1 MATAIAPKS
10 HASKSHFCLEG
21 RFLGFVPRA
30 SSPRKF
36 MTVHI
41 ATGEISVKLSKSLR
55 LMLHGYL
62 ATGDWIR
69 LVGKQKLDP
78 DTQEWRYKAHEV
90 IKITAQSPS
99 SLLPVQTKSIA
110 KAAPPS
116 PQKTKKVLI
125 CNKSACRKR
134 GSGALCNLLEATLA
148 KSGRSEQV
156 TIKKTGCMDRCKTGP
171 HLVFMP
177 DKQRYSKVTAAMVPD
192 LIQKHG

>member
-10 HASKSHFCLEG
+10 NFCLEG
-21 RFLGFVPRA
+21 RFLGFDPGA

-90 IKITAQSPS
+90 IKIAALTASSP
-99 SLLPVQTKSIA
+99 LPEPVRTRA
-110 KAAPPS
+110 KAAS
-116 PQKTKKVLI
+116 PQKPKKVLI

-134 GSGALCNLLEATLA
+134 GSEALCDLLEATLT
-148 KSGRSEQV
+148 KSAHSKQV
-156 TIKKTGCMDRCKTGP
+156 IIKKTGCMDRCKTGP

-177 DKQRYSKVTAAMVPD
+177 DKRRYSKVTAAMVPD
-192 LIQKHG
+192 LMQKHGRG